1 MFANRE
7 DRDIEHGSITQQNE
21 SAMKKNRNLLAL
33 FVGIGLGMTA
43 SGTLHA
49 AHSASPGYT
58 QTRYPIVLTHG
69 MLGFDSIWGI
79 DYWYGI
85 PSALRKDG
93 ANVYVTQVSQ
103 LNTSEARGEEL
114 LEQVEEIAAISGQGK
129 VNLIGHSHGGPTIR
143 YVAAIRPDLV
153 ASVTSV
159 GAPHKGSATADFLR
173 QVPPGS
179 TGEAMLA
186 GIVNGLGALIN
197 YLSGSHTTTPQN
209 ALGALES
216 LNSAG
221 AAVFNAKYPQGIP
234 TSACGEGAYQ
244 VNGVRY
250 YSWSGA
256 SPLTNA
262 LDPSDALLGASSLTF
277 KEANDG
283 LVGRCS
289 SHLGKVIRD
298 DYQMNHL
305 DEVNQTFGLTS
316 LFETD
321 PVSVYR
327 QHANRLKNE
336 GL

>member
-1 MFANRE
+1 MNKNKTLIALSLAAGLAASEQAHAFWF
-7 DRDIEHGSITQQNE
+7 GS
-21 SAMKKNRNLLAL
+21 S
-33 FVGIGLGMTA
+33 
-43 SGTLHA
+43 
-49 AHSASPGYT
+49 GYT
-58 QTRYPIVLTHG
+58 QTKYPVVLTHG
-69 MLGFDSIWGI
+69 MLGFDSILGV

-85 PSALRKDG
+85 PSALRQDG
-93 ANVYVTQVSQ
+93 ATVYVTEVSQ

-114 LEQVEEIAAISGQGK
+114 LQQVEEIVAISGKAK

-143 YVAAIRPDLV
+143 YVAAVRPDLV

-159 GAPHKGSATADFLR
+159 GSPHKGSATADFIR

-179 TGEAMLA
+179 AGEALLA

-197 YLSGSHTTTPQN
+197 FLSSSNSELEQN
-209 ALGALES
+209 ALGSLES
-216 LNSAG
+216 LNSQG
-221 AAVFNAKYPQGIP
+221 AAAFNDSFPQGVP

-250 YSWSGA
+250 YSWSGT

-262 LDPSDALLGASSLTF
+262 LDVSDLLLGASSLPF
-277 KEANDG
+277 NGEANDG

-298 DYQMNHL
+298 DYRMNHL
-305 DEVNQTFGLTS
+305 DEVNQTLGLTS

-327 QHANRLKNE
+327 QHANRLKND